1 MFTLQRVVCGL
12 LVASVL
18 ALTGCMSPETAFSP
32 FVNLK
37 PEDVGATRANYRG
50 YPCEHLPAL
59 IDEFQRQSAAAPHEP
74 HWNWHVNAMKEVQV
88 EKKCNMTPGSASPLP
103 AASNADAAAS
113 AAEGSAIGVA
123 LEEQFTPT
131 LAKALRLSS
140 AKGALVKSTVA
151 GSPAEKAG
159 IKEMDVILQI
169 GEVGISSGRHLADY
183 TRQLPVGFKTKIQV
197 WRDGNKLELPIQTVS
212 VATLQ
217 SLMQK
222 TPVTSAGNQSGSPA
236 SAESAPLVYGY
247 CFHTDIESRKHWVS
261 SVFEIAH
268 STTRHMGKEFDA
280 VLRSAN
286 GVGQAASVC
295 AILDTRDQASAQQQ
309 ENKRMFWMSA
319 KVIEV
324 PWLPPRQVP

>member
-1 MFTLQRVVCGL
+1 MFTLQRGISGFF
-12 LVASVL
+12 AAL
-18 ALTGCMSPETAFSP
+18 ALALAGCTPEMVFSP
-32 FVNLK
+32 FVQLT
-37 PEDVGATRANYRG
+37 PEDVGATRANYRA
-50 YPCEHLPAL
+50 YSCEQLPT
-59 IDEFQRQSAAAPHEP
+59 IINEFQKQSAAAPQEQ
-74 HWNWHVNAMKEVQV
+74 HWNWHLNAMREVQV
-88 EKKCNMTPGSASPLP
+88 EKKCNVTTGSASLLP
-103 AASNADAAAS
+103 TTSNAEATAS

-159 IKEMDVILQI
+159 IKEMDVILQV
-169 GEVGISSGRHLADY
+169 GEVGINSGRHLVDY

-217 SLMQK
+217 SLTPK
-222 TPVTSAGNQSGSPA
+222 TPATSEGNQSSSPA

-261 SVFEIAH
+261 SVFEIAQ
-268 STTRHMGKEFDA
+268 SPTRDMGKEFDA
-280 VLRSAN
+280 VLSAN
-286 GVGQAASVC
+286 RVGQAASVC
-295 AILDTRDQASAQQQ
+295 DIQDTRAQASTQQQ
-309 ENKRMFWMSA
+309 KNKNMFWLSA

-324 PWLPPRQVP
+324 PWLPPR